1 MARRGNNHNGMNIG
15 TTIMCLILICALAA
29 LMVTSG
35 TWDKIARTIPGLNQT
50 GTSIEAIKPQ
60 GDAHDKLGLAL
71 PAPTP
76 APGNTT
82 NDPHPSA
89 NSTTQTP
96 PPDTT
101 TQPTP
106 NTSGLPAAA
115 ASPISI
121 ADALTTAQAMP
132 TAKPHTTGYKANRGT
147 LFGGWANSPQLCGT
161 ATMRDQ
167 ILKRDLTNPVLN
179 DRCQVVSGTFTDP
192 YTGQHMTFKRGKD
205 TSSLIQID
213 HVVAVYDAYASGLWN
228 RSQQE
233 RETYANDPD
242 VLLASQGKAN
252 MVKSEG
258 INLNGK
264 GGRKGWT
271 QSTPSIWLPD
281 NRGYQCDYMAKRVHI
296 KHKYNLTMSPW
307 EKDETIAFLTQCAIQ

>member
-1 MARRGNNHNGMNIG
+1 MARRGNNNRNGMNIG
-15 TTIMCLILICALAA
+15 TTIACLVLICVLAA

-35 TWDKIARTIPGLNQT
+35 VWDKIAQAIPGLNAT

-60 GDAHDKLGLAL
+60 GDAHNKLGLKL
-71 PAPTP
+71 PVPTP
-76 APGNTT
+76 APGN
-82 NDPHPSA
+82 
-89 NSTTQTP
+89 
-96 PPDTT
+96 T

-147 LFGGWANSPQLCGT
+147 LFGGWANSLQLCGT

-179 DRCQVVSGTFTDP
+179 SQCQVTSGTFTDP

-307 EKDETIAFLTQCAIQ
+307 EKDETIAFLQQCAAR

>member
-1 MARRGNNHNGMNIG
+1 
-15 TTIMCLILICALAA
+15 
-29 LMVTSG
+29 
-35 TWDKIARTIPGLNQT
+35 
-50 GTSIEAIKPQ
+50 
-60 GDAHDKLGLAL
+60 
-71 PAPTP
+71 
-76 APGNTT
+76 
-82 NDPHPSA
+82 
-89 NSTTQTP
+89 
-96 PPDTT
+96 
-101 TQPTP
+101 
-106 NTSGLPAAA
+106 
-115 ASPISI
+115 
-121 ADALTTAQAMP
+121 MP

-179 DRCQVVSGTFTDP
+179 DRCQVTSGTFTDP

-281 NRGYQCDYMAKRVHI
+281 NHGYQCDYMAKRVHI
-296 KHKYNLTMSPW
+296 KHKYNLTMSAW
-307 EKDETIAFLTQCAIQ
+307 EKDETIAFLTQCATQ

>member
-15 TTIMCLILICALAA
+15 TTIMCLILICILAA

-35 TWDKIARTIPGLNQT
+35 VWDKIAQAIPGLNQT

-60 GDAHDKLGLAL
+60 GDAQDKLGLAL
-71 PAPTP
+71 PSAPATP
-76 APGNTT
+76 HADT
-82 NDPHPSA
+82 PSQA
-89 NSTTQTP
+89 DTQQ
-96 PPDTT
+96 PDTT
-101 TQPTP
+101 PA
-106 NTSGLPAAA
+106 LPAAA
-115 ASPISI
+115 ASPITI
-121 ADALTTAQAMP
+121 TEALATAQAMP
-132 TAKPHTTGYKANRGT
+132 TATPHTDGYKANRDT
-147 LFGGWANSPQLCGT
+147 LFGGWANSPQLCGS

-167 ILKRDLTNPVLN
+167 ILKRDLTDTTLN
-179 DRCQVVSGTFTDP
+179 SQCQVTAGTFTDP
-192 YTGQHMTFKRGKD
+192 YTGQRMTFKRGKD

-233 RETYANDPD
+233 RETYANDSD

-252 MVKSEG
+252 MTKSEG

-264 GGRKGWT
+264 GGRNGWT

-281 NRGYQCDYMAKRVHI
+281 NLGYQCDYMAKRVHI
-296 KHKYNLTMSPW
+296 KHKYNLTMSAW
-307 EKDETIAFLTQCAIQ
+307 EKDETVAFLTQCAAQ